1 MLNPDKRAVANQ
13 ELFQKWRDARA
24 NWDIEARKDID
35 FYLGNH
41 FDEDEVEDIEARN
54 QAPVAFDRI
63 YPGIQTQISMLTARP
78 PRYMFGGREDSDS
91 DLAMTWQI
99 IHSRLWEISEGNRR
113 VREALLNF
121 ATTGLGYL
129 YVYINREADYGRG
142 EVMFKDIP
150 PFRVYVSPDTADRLQ
165 HDASGK
171 ILSSIMSGQQLI
183 NIHPKLESYLKNG
196 QVETT
201 MERDYPPTQ
210 QSDEIIKVWTPD
222 SARDLDWN
230 LQYYQV
236 LEHFYPVKVPFY
248 RVFDRSTR
256 QDRIFSQL
264 EIEDFIRKNF
274 VRFKRGEWEYE
285 EVPQRRI
292 KREASVGG
300 RYLGEEILDTEYHP
314 LIPIPNIWTGTVYP
328 KSDVSKARPIQRLLD
343 KFVSIILAHAQASA
357 GLKLLVPMGSVS
369 NIEQLELDWANP
381 VAVVEYDASMGEPHY
396 PAPSP
401 LASEFYAF
409 VRRVEFYI
417 DFEIGIPELMQGVA
431 ESAPETARGTL
442 AVADFAQGRP
452 RAKLQQ
458 VEDSMLMLGRV
469 MLDLAKSHYTY
480 EKTFRIVQPNNDI
493 NEVTINYYDDKR
505 GVLNDMYGDLRTG
518 VDDISIYPGSMLP
531 TSRLQEAAIYMEA
544 YEKGL
549 IDRVEALKK
558 MEIFDKK
565 GVLERMDT
573 VTQLMNLAKEQQ
585 EYIKELEGDLQ
596 TADRE
601 VLHSKRQSILDK
613 YKGRFEEVF
622 QKVKAQKQV
631 DMMELKKSVEL
642 MLGKLE
648 AEIKAA
654 AGSTAN
660 KEEKS
665 KGEKK

>member
-1 MLNPDKRAVANQ
+1 MPGPDKRAVANE
-13 ELFQKWRDARA
+13 ELYRKWRHARSG
-24 NWDIEARKDID
+24 WDIEARKDID

-41 FDEDEVEDIEARN
+41 FTPAEEEEIEARN
-54 QAPVAFDRI
+54 QAPVPFDRL
-63 YPGIQTQISMLTARP
+63 YPDIQTQISMLTARP

-113 VREALLNF
+113 VREALLSF

-129 YVYINREADYGRG
+129 YVYIDRMKDYGRG
-142 EVMFKDIP
+142 EVMFKDVP
-150 PFRVYVSPDTADRLQ
+150 PFNVYVSPDTADRLQ

-171 ILSSIMSGQQLI
+171 ILSTILSGEQLVSV
-183 NIHPKLESYLKNG
+183 HPEIESLLRNG
-196 QVETT
+196 RIETT
-201 MERDYPPTQ
+201 MERNYPPTQ
-210 QSDEIIKVWTPD
+210 QSDTVIKIWTPD
-222 SARDLDWN
+222 TALDLDWN
-230 LQYYQV
+230 LEYYQV
-236 LEHFYPVKVPFY
+236 LERFYPVKVPFY
-248 RVFDRSTR
+248 RVFDKKSR

-274 VRFKRGEWEYE
+274 IRFKREEWEYE

-300 RYLGEEILDTEYHP
+300 KYLGEEILDTEYYP
-314 LIPIPNIWTGTVYP
+314 LIPIPNIWTGTPYP

-343 KFVSIILAHAQASA
+343 KFVSLILAHAQASA

-381 VAVVEYDASMGEPHY
+381 VAVVEFDASVGEPHY

-409 VRRVEFYI
+409 VRQVEFYI
-417 DFEIGIPELMQGVA
+417 DFVIGIPELMQGIA
-431 ESAPETARGTL
+431 QSAPETARGTL

-493 NEVTINYYDDKR
+493 NEVTINYYDDKT
-505 GVLNDMYGDLRTG
+505 GVVNDMYGDLRTG
-518 VDDISIYPGSMLP
+518 VDDIAIYPGSMLP
-531 TSRLQEAAIYMEA
+531 TSRLQEAAVYMEA

-549 IDRVEALKK
+549 IDRTEALKK

-573 VTQLMNLAKEQQ
+573 LTQLMNLAKEQQ

-654 AGSTAN
+654 ASSTVS
-660 KEEKS
+660 EEKKS